1 MSKEQLKHIFEQ
13 SACLT
18 PRQVKN
24 YVSGKMVH
32 EEAHVVEAHLLGC
45 PLCSDA
51 VEGIIEHKAQG
62 ALAAIEKPDA
72 GFLSK
77 HLGLPIQEIKAI
89 TAAPP
94 VIKAGTYS
102 TQPEKTVQK
111 GSNIPWKTLAAA
123 AGLITITCVAWF
135 MRDSI
140 FPHTEEQQLA
150 QSTISEPVPA
160 PEISYN
166 ATTTDTTTGV
176 TGDSAELLTI
186 TEPTLQTPVTTTTT
200 PAKTPQEIAAMAKK
214 EAEKKI
220 PLTDGAKKTDAA
232 KALTVATQNN
242 YGITESKPTAAAPAT
257 TGNTSPAR
265 TGNSFTGPE
274 APAFDAAADVA
285 ETKTET
291 VTKRKVNIAKR
302 ASNGMDKADE
312 LYNSGKYKKAL
323 KIYQDEMYDSKSN
336 KKDAATLMAA
346 QCHIG
351 LGQAEQAKIL
361 LNTLVNKN
369 SVKKQQA
376 QQLLTQMGE

>member
-1 MSKEQLKHIFEQ
+1 MSKEELKHIFEQ
-13 SACLT
+13 TICLT
-18 PRQVKN
+18 PRQMKN

-51 VEGIIEHKAQG
+51 VEGIIENKTQG
-62 ALAAIEKPDA
+62 ALAIIEKTDT

-77 HLGLPIQEIKAI
+77 HLGLPVQDIKTTT
-89 TAAPP
+89 TAAP
-94 VIKAGTYS
+94 VIKARPYA
-102 TQPEKTVQK
+102 TQPEKTERK
-111 GSNIPWKTLAAA
+111 GSTIPWKTFAAA
-123 AGLITITCVAWF
+123 AGLITIACVAWF

-150 QSTISEPVPA
+150 QTTISEPVPA

-176 TGDSAELLTI
+176 TEDSAQSLAMAEPVLT
-186 TEPTLQTPVTTTTT
+186 TPVATT
-200 PAKTPQEIAAMAKK
+200 PPPANTPLEATALAKK
-214 EAEKKI
+214 EAQKKVPLKEVTEK
-220 PLTDGAKKTDAA
+220 ADAA
-232 KALTVATQNN
+232 RAITTASQGNN
-242 YGITESKPTAAAPAT
+242 SITENKPPAT
-257 TGNTSPAR
+257 ATPQAR
-265 TGNSFTGPE
+265 MGNSFTGPE
-274 APAFDAAADVA
+274 APTFDAATDVP

-291 VTKRKVNIAKR
+291 VAKRKVNIAKR
-302 ASNGMDKADE
+302 ASNGMGKADE

-351 LGQAEQAKIL
+351 LGQEEQAKTL

>member
-51 VEGIIEHKAQG
+51 VEGIIENKTQG

-72 GFLSK
+72 RFLSK
-77 HLGLPIQEIKAI
+77 HLGVPIQEIKA
-89 TAAPP
+89 TTTAPP
-94 VIKAGTYS
+94 VIKAGAYA
-102 TQPEKTVQK
+102 TQPDKTEKNN
-111 GSNIPWKTLAAA
+111 NIPWRPLAAA
-123 AGLITITCVAWF
+123 AGLITIACVAWF
-135 MRDSI
+135 MRDNI
-140 FPHTEEQQLA
+140 FPHAEEQQLA
-150 QSTISEPVPA
+150 QTAVAEPEPVQ
-160 PEISYN
+160 EMSYN
-166 ATTTDTTTGV
+166 ATTDTIPAMQEDTSGIV
-176 TGDSAELLTI
+176 TM
-186 TEPTLQTPVTTTTT
+186 TEQTLQTPVTTTTP
-200 PAKTPQEIAAMAKK
+200 PAKTPQEAALLAKK
-214 EAEKKI
+214 EAEKKV
-220 PLTDGAKKTDAA
+220 PLTDVAKKADT

-242 YGITESKPTAAAPAT
+242 YGITEYKPTAAAPAA
-257 TGNTSPAR
+257 TSHTPPAR
-265 TGNSFTGPE
+265 LGNSFTGPE
-274 APAFDAAADVA
+274 APAFDATADVA

-291 VTKRKVNIAKR
+291 VAKRKVNIAKR

-336 KKDAATLMAA
+336 RKDAATLMAA

-351 LGQAEQAKIL
+351 LGQAEQAKVL